1 MAQPKRDRREISPER
16 QELENLEKKSQMFT
30 QKRNELNDQ
39 ARQTREERNLLNDRK
54 KEIFDKMNAVRDER
68 DRFNQELQKHKAAR
82 NEYQAQAKDLI
93 RKRRGDR
100 KKGQEARSAPMR
112 ARELE
117 HEVRELTY
125 KQETSV
131 LKSKEEEKV
140 VKAIREKR
148 RQLKELE
155 PELKRVKELKLDLS
169 DADKAIDTLFAQAD
183 EEHEQVVAC
192 YKSSQEQHDKYV
204 ALVKEVGSVIAD
216 ANAKHEE
223 FIAIRTRAD
232 EQHHKFL
239 ELRSKILEIRGA
251 SQEDRRAARQMIK
264 EHAKQAREAVADPKK
279 LEEHADRS
287 LEELKKGGRIQ
298 IGR

>member
-1 MAQPKRDRREISPER
+1 
-16 QELENLEKKSQMFT
+16 
-30 QKRNELNDQ
+30 
-39 ARQTREERNLLNDRK
+39 
-54 KEIFDKMNAVRDER
+54 
-68 DRFNQELQKHKAAR
+68 
-82 NEYQAQAKDLI
+82 
-93 RKRRGDR
+93 
-100 KKGQEARSAPMR
+100 
-112 ARELE
+112 
-117 HEVRELTY
+117 
-125 KQETSV
+125 
-131 LKSKEEEKV
+131 
-140 VKAIREKR
+140 
-148 RQLKELE
+148 
-155 PELKRVKELKLDLS
+155 
-169 DADKAIDTLFAQAD
+169 
-183 EEHEQVVAC
+183 
-192 YKSSQEQHDKYV
+192 V